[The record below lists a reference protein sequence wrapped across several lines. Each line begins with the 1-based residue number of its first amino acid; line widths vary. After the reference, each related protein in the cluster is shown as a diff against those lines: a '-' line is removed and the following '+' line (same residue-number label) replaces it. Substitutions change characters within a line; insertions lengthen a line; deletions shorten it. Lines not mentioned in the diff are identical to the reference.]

1 MGTGGVFLR
10 RLRAKVSDRPTG
22 FVWVEDSKLAGS
34 GYPSSRGQVE
44 WLAAQ
49 GINSILTL
57 TPNPLPIDWTK
68 GLSLD
73 LGHVPM
79 QDHGLP
85 DMHSLDEAA
94 AFVRGRLR
102 EEKVV
107 VVHCLAG
114 EGRTGCVLASYL
126 ISQKRMKAEEALATL
141 RKIKPQ
147 FVETAQEESIYDYA
161 KALKL

>member
-22 FVWVEDSKLAGS
+22 FVWVEDLKLAGS
-34 GYPSSRGQVE
+34 GYPSSRGQLE

-57 TPNPLPIDWTK
+57 TPDPLPTEWTK

-79 QDHGLP
+79 RDHTPP
-85 DMHSLDEAA
+85 DLQSLEEAA
-94 AFVRGRLR
+94 TYVRGHLR
-102 EEKVV
+102 EGKVV
-107 VVHCLAG
+107 DVHCLAG
-114 EGRTGCVLASYL
+114 QGRTGCVLASYL
-126 ISQKRMKAEEALATL
+126 ISQKHMKAEEALATL

-147 FVETAQEESIYDYA
+147 FVETGQEKSIYDYA
-161 KALKL
+161 NALKL